1 MGTYTSKI
9 RAYREARG
17 LRQEQL
23 ADAIGVCRKTI
34 SQMEAEEGHNTT
46 LEIAYRLAIFFETTV
61 EEIFPIADA
70 NVTSNTLDLCDRPK
84 YNSEQKKRTCVR
96 IKREEEFTIEETHI
110 YEHRSGFRKSKQ
122 LNVR

>member
-1 MGTYTSKI
+1 MSTYTSKV

-61 EEIFPIADA
+61 EEIFTIADA
-70 NVTSNTLDLCDRPK
+70 NVT
-84 YNSEQKKRTCVR
+84 
-96 IKREEEFTIEETHI
+96 
-110 YEHRSGFRKSKQ
+110 
-122 LNVR
+122 

>member
-1 MGTYTSKI
+1 MGTYTSKV
-9 RAYREARG
+9 RAYRESKG

-34 SQMEAEEGHNTT
+34 SQMETSEGHNTT

-70 NVTSNTLDLCDRPK
+70 NVT
-84 YNSEQKKRTCVR
+84 
-96 IKREEEFTIEETHI
+96 
-110 YEHRSGFRKSKQ
+110 
-122 LNVR
+122 

>member
-1 MGTYTSKI
+1 MGTYTSKV

-61 EEIFPIADA
+61 EEIFPMADA
-70 NVTSNTLDLCDRPK
+70 NVTSNSLDQAPESQ
-84 YNSEQKKRTCVR
+84 YNSEQKKN
-96 IKREEEFTIEETHI
+96 KR
-110 YEHRSGFRKSKQ
+110 S
-122 LNVR
+122 N